1 MTVSGILARRSAGP
15 GDKASPSCFRGRRE
29 ENAMNKKV
37 ISAILLLLFAEMVKN
52 SFVPVGAIGGI
63 VANAIPLGSIVGA
76 GALLWSA
83 ARQSL
88 TQAIVDAIAER
99 FPRPQ

>member
-1 MTVSGILARRSAGP
+1 VASGLDALP
-15 GDKASPSCFRGRRE
+15 GRE
-29 ENAMNKKV
+29 LNLLHPVFGKEYAMNKKV
-37 ISAILLLLFAEMVKN
+37 IGAVLLLLFGDMVKN
-52 SFVPVGAIGGI
+52 SFVPIGAIGGI
-63 VANAIPLGSIVGA
+63 VASAIPLGSIVGA